1 MSYIILVL
9 SNRLGIVLVTALAP
23 AIWGT
28 TYLVTTELL
37 PPGRPLLAA
46 VVRALPAGL
55 LLVLLTRRL
64 PQGIW
69 WWRALVLG
77 ALNIGV
83 FFALLF
89 VAAYRLPGGVA
100 ATIGALQPL
109 LVAVLAS
116 GLLGERLTLRT
127 TGAAAAGVAGVSLL
141 VLRADGRLDAVGVA
155 AAVGGAVVMA
165 TGVVLSKR
173 WTSPAPLL
181 ATTGWQLVAGGLV
194 LLPVA
199 ALVEGPPPATLSL
212 TNVAG
217 YGYLTVIGSALAYAL
232 WFRGIHELSPTNV
245 TFLGLLSP
253 LVATTLGWLVLDQ
266 DLAALQAIGGAIA
279 LAALVAAQIRK
290 PSQVRRSA
298 QIRKTDRSRRTAKI
312 RKADQVRSAQ
322 ILDSAQTRK
331 PAQSQ
336 NRNKPCASQSSELPA
351 LSEARS

>member
-1 MSYIILVL
+1 ML
-9 SNRLGIVLVTALAP
+9 SNRIGIVLLTALAP
-23 AIWGT
+23 AVWGT

-64 PQGIW
+64 PRGAW

-100 ATIGALQPL
+100 ATVGALQPL

-116 GLLGERLTLRT
+116 GLLGERLSRRT
-127 TGAAAAGVAGVSLL
+127 ALAGVAGVAGVSLL
-141 VLRADGRLDAVGVA
+141 VLRADARLDALGVA
-155 AAVGGAVVMA
+155 AAAGGALVMA

-181 ATTGWQLVAGGLV
+181 ATTGWQLVAGGLL

-199 ALVEGPPPATLSL
+199 LLAEGPPPTTLTAGNL
-212 TNVAG
+212 AG
-217 YGYLTVIGSALAYAL
+217 YGYLSLVGAALAYTL
-232 WFRGIHELSPTNV
+232 WFRGIRALSPTDV

-253 LVATTLGWLVLDQ
+253 LVATVLGWLALGQRLTAWQALGGAVVLAAMVMAQTHPARRADHGRVRQ
-266 DLAALQAIGGAIA
+266 ARPLSDLA
-279 LAALVAAQIRK
+279 V
-290 PSQVRRSA
+290 
-298 QIRKTDRSRRTAKI
+298 RRTAEPKG
-312 RKADQVRSAQ
+312 
-322 ILDSAQTRK
+322 
-331 PAQSQ
+331 
-336 NRNKPCASQSSELPA
+336 NR
-351 LSEARS
+351 